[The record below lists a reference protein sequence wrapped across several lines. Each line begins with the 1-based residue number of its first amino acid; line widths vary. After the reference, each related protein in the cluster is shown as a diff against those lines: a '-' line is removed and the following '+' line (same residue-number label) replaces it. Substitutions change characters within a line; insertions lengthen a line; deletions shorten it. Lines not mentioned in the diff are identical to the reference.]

1 MKPFEK
7 KKQQEQVIKSLTISR
22 YTFLRYF
29 TTIVFFLSLYWFIS
43 SFLANRD
50 LDLLIPIIVGISQ
63 ILVNSEMY
71 NAIQFRNDGRLI
83 KSYYI
88 LLLDIILLVITL
100 IIAGNNYK
108 KIFPYLTSKNFALI
122 FLSLLIVLV
131 VLCFYRVYRIKNMTD
146 KTYKKIEEYKNK

>member
-108 KIFPYLTSKNFALI
+108 KIFPYLT
-122 FLSLLIVLV
+122 LSLIH
-131 VLCFYRVYRIKNMTD
+131 I
-146 KTYKKIEEYKNK
+146 

>member
-63 ILVNSEMY
+63 ILVNAEIY

-88 LLLDIILLVITL
+88 LLLDIILLMITL
-100 IIAGNNYK
+100 IITGNNYK

>member
-63 ILVNSEMY
+63 ILVNAEMY

>member
-29 TTIVFFLSLYWFIS
+29 TTIVFFLSLYCFIS

>member
-1 MKPFEK
+1 M
-7 KKQQEQVIKSLTISR
+7 
-22 YTFLRYF
+22 
-29 TTIVFFLSLYWFIS
+29 
-43 SFLANRD
+43 ANRD

>member
-63 ILVNSEMY
+63 ILVNAEMY

-88 LLLDIILLVITL
+88 LLLDIILLMITL